1 MSNQSAQMFMER
13 LMNDE
18 ALAEKF
24 AALSDNPEG
33 MRAALA
39 EEGVDA
45 EPLEI
50 FDAMVD
56 KFDMELTEEQLAAVA
71 GGLGAVE
78 IASIAIVSVT
88 TTATVIVVVTA
99 AASAAAI

>member
-1 MSNQSAQMFMER
+1 MSTTDAEAFIDR
-13 LMNDE
+13 LISDE
-18 ALAEKF
+18 ALAERF
-24 AALSDNPEG
+24 AAMANDPEG
-33 MRAALA
+33 MQEALA
-39 EEGVDA
+39 AEGVDA
-45 EPLEI
+45 APLEI

-88 TTATVIVVVTA
+88 TTATAIVVVTA